1 MAVNP
6 TYKHLEASLRL
17 GPFSLGQWAQI
28 MVAVVLALVF
38 AVYLSPL
45 PVAPTVFFSIVL
57 AGSPLAM
64 SYGAMQHEWS
74 VTDAVRAQWQWL
86 RRPRAYL
93 PGASLRTTGYVVLP
107 STDRERPNLASGG
120 ATTTGSREP
129 SGDHERGILWDL

>member
-1 MAVNP
+1 MANP

-28 MVAVVLALVF
+28 LVAGVLALVF
-38 AVYLSPL
+38 GIYLSPL
-45 PVAPTVFFSIVL
+45 PVAPTIFGSIVL

-64 SYGAMQHEWS
+64 SYGVMAHEWS

-93 PGASLRTTGYVVLP
+93 PGPSRDGSGYVVLRKTDGET
-107 STDRERPNLASGG
+107 STDPHSWRKSTEPPS
-120 ATTTGSREP
+120 SRD
-129 SGDHERGILWDL
+129 GRIVWDL

>member
-28 MVAVVLALVF
+28 MVAAVLALVF
-38 AVYLSPL
+38 GIYLSPL
-45 PVAPTVFFSIVL
+45 GIAPTIFFSIVL

-64 SYGAMQHEWS
+64 SYGAMAHEWS

-86 RRPRAYL
+86 RRPRTYL
-93 PGASLRTTGYVVLP
+93 PGPSSEMTGYVVLAP
-107 STDRERPNLASGG
+107 ADLAVPGLAAGG
-120 ATTTGSREP
+120 PAGSRP
-129 SGDHERGILWDL
+129 TDPASERDGGIVWDL